1 MPSDK
6 YQIIKHSESET
17 LLIEMKMI
25 TGFITGADSKKISDG
40 YLSLPGRVPG
50 IFFGNFIML
59 FKEI

>member
-25 TGFITGADSKKISDG
+25 TGFITGADSKKNFRRLFEFARKGPRHI
-40 YLSLPGRVPG
+40 
-50 IFFGNFIML
+50 FGNFIT
-59 FKEI
+59 

>member
-25 TGFITGADSKKISDG
+25 TGFITGADSKKNFRRLFEFARKGPRHI
-40 YLSLPGRVPG
+40 LG
-50 IFFGNFIML
+50 IL
-59 FKEI
+59 

>member
-25 TGFITGADSKKISDG
+25 TGFITGADSKKNF
-40 YLSLPGRVPG
+40 PGGGGCPT
-50 IFFGNFIML
+50 II
-59 FKEI
+59 